1 MNFINI
7 YLKLFFVLFNY
18 KDNIYQLY
26 IDFNIVIQNLKN
38 KYFTQILNLI
48 SKQNFNIFYKIIII
62 KIV

>member
-62 KIV
+62 KIF